1 MKRFTLM
8 LAGVL
13 CASASFATDYY
24 VSVEGSGEKMALLG
38 KMPLPLPR
46 CIVTSTLSIRMEMFF
61 IFKEERM
68 FLQMQKV

>member
-24 VSVEGSGEKMALLG
+24 VSVDGSGEKSGSSWENA
-38 KMPLPLPR
+38 
-46 CIVTSTLSIRMEMFF
+46 IAFTDS
-61 IFKEERM
+61 
-68 FLQMQKV
+68 

>member
-24 VSVEGSGEKMALLG
+24 VSVEGSGVKMALLG
-38 KMPLPLPR
+38 KMPLPLPI
-46 CIVTSTLSIRMEMFF
+46 CVVN
-61 IFKEERM
+61 
-68 FLQMQKV
+68 Q

>member
-24 VSVEGSGEKMALLG
+24 VSVEGSGVKNGSSWENAIAFTDMCG
-38 KMPLPLPR
+38 KIGSGAEVR
-46 CIVTSTLSIRMEMFF
+46 G
-61 IFKEERM
+61 
-68 FLQMQKV
+68 

>member
-24 VSVEGSGEKMALLG
+24 VTKVSHPK
-38 KMPLPLPR
+38 
-46 CIVTSTLSIRMEMFF
+46 IVG
-61 IFKEERM
+61 
-68 FLQMQKV
+68 

>member
-24 VSVEGSGEKMALLG
+24 VSVEGSGEKNGSSWENA
-38 KMPLPLPR
+38 
-46 CIVTSTLSIRMEMFF
+46 IAFTEMYSN
-61 IFKEERM
+61 INTNI
-68 FLQMQKV
+68 

>member
-24 VSVEGSGEKMALLG
+24 VSVEGSGVKNGSSWENAIAFTDMCG
-38 KMPLPLPR
+38 KSM
-46 CIVTSTLSIRMEMFF
+46 SIKMEMFF
-61 IFKEERM
+61 IFREERM
-68 FLQMQKV
+68 FLQMQ

>member
-24 VSVEGSGEKMALLG
+24 VSVEGSQYESAYKKSL
-38 KMPLPLPR
+38 R
-46 CIVTSTLSIRMEMFF
+46 
-61 IFKEERM
+61 EE
-68 FLQMQKV
+68 